1 MSSLYIIKTFLSNHE
16 STKSFLYLFMCP
28 LTLDTLRTVQS
39 TRPFMVNFRFIDVT
53 WHIQTKA
60 VETVIS
66 VELLLQ

>member
-1 MSSLYIIKTFLSNHE
+1 MSSSYIIKKLLSNHE
-16 STKSFLYLFMCP
+16 SAKSFLYLFMCP
-28 LTLDTLRTVQS
+28 LTLHTLRTLQS
-39 TRPFMVNFRFIDVT
+39 TRPFIAHFRFIDVT